1 MRDPSRLVFV
11 VLLGVSACSGAASTD
26 LGVDAGALRDVTVPE
41 VSNDVDASS
50 PGADAL
56 ASGDDDATVADASA
70 VSEASTFDAG
80 DVGEAGKAGGD
91 AAGPPTLC
99 SMLCDGCCDA
109 EGKCRPG
116 NTTAICG
123 VMGGAC
129 EDCSKQKCSLTES
142 GCCGAKGC
150 GCAVAGILGCN

>member
-1 MRDPSRLVFV
+1 MRDPCRLVFV
-11 VLLGVSACSGAASTD
+11 AVLAATACSGAASTD

-41 VSNDVDASS
+41 ASSNVDAAS
-50 PGADAL
+50 PDAF
-56 ASGDDDATVADASA
+56 AIGDDDATVADSSAAGEASA
-70 VSEASTFDAG
+70 VDSG
-80 DVGEAGKAGGD
+80 DVGEAGGD
-91 AAGPPTLC
+91 AAIPPSLC

-123 VMGGAC
+123 VMGGTC
-129 EDCSKQKCSLTES
+129 EDCSKQKCGLTES
-142 GCCGAKGC
+142 GCCGTKGC